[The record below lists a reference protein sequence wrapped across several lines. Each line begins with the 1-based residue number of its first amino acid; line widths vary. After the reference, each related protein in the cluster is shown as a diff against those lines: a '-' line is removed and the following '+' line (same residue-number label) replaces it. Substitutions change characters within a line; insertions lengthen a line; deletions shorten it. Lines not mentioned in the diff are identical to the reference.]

1 MRPPSLSQTLA
12 ACRARGQ
19 TALVA
24 YVVAGDPSLGATE
37 KYVSAL
43 AQAGADIIE
52 LGVPFSDPLADGP
65 VNQRAS
71 ERALRVGTTLRGVL
85 ECVRRLRDSGLQTPL
100 VLFTYLNPVLQMG
113 LGKFA
118 IQAREVG
125 VTGVLVV
132 DMPPEEAAEY
142 QRHLAANEL
151 ETVFLAAPTTPT
163 GRLRSIAAATTGF
176 VYYVSRT
183 GVTGVQAA
191 LSDTLLSELETL
203 RAQIDKPVVVGFGI
217 ASPEHAQELA
227 PFADGVVIGSAL
239 VQCIARSATPE
250 EAVGPLT
257 ELVASIKAALPPRA
271 VDAAS
276 PP

>member
-12 ACRARGQ
+12 ACRARGE

-37 KYVSAL
+37 KFVTAL

-71 ERALRVGTTLRGVL
+71 ERALRAGTTLRGVL
-85 ECVRRLRDSGLQTPL
+85 GCVRRLRESGLQTPL
-100 VLFTYLNPVLQMG
+100 VLFTYLNPVLQLG

-118 IQAREVG
+118 IQARAAG

-151 ETVFLAAPTTPT
+151 ETVFLAAPTTPSS
-163 GRLRSIAAATTGF
+163 RLPRIAAATTGF

-191 LSDTLLSELETL
+191 LSETLLDELAAL
-203 RAQIDKPVVVGFGI
+203 RAQIEKPVVVGFGI
-217 ASPEHAQELA
+217 ATPEHARELA
-227 PFADGVVIGSAL
+227 PYADGVVVGSAL
-239 VQCIARSATPE
+239 VQCIADSPDPE
-250 EAVGPLT
+250 AAAGRVRDLLCG
-257 ELVASIKAALPPRA
+257 IKAALAPP
-271 VDAAS
+271 AAGQAAPS
-276 PP
+276 

>member
-1 MRPPSLSQTLA
+1 MRPPSLTKTLA

-37 KYVSAL
+37 QYVNAL

-71 ERALRVGTTLRGVL
+71 ERALRAGTTLRGVL

-118 IQAREVG
+118 IQARAAG

-142 QRHLAANEL
+142 QRHLDANEL
-151 ETVFLAAPTTPT
+151 ETVFLAAPTTPKS
-163 GRLRSIAAATTGF
+163 RLRSI

-191 LSDTLLSELETL
+191 LSDTLLAELAAV

-239 VQCIARSATPE
+239 VQCIAQSATPE

-257 ELVASIKAALPPRA
+257 QLVASIKAVLSPRA
-271 VDAAS
+271 AGTAS